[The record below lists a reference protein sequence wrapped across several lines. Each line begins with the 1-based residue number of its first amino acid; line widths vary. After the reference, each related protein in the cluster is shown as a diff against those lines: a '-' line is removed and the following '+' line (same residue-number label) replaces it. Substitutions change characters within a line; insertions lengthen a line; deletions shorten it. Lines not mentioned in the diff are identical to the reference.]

1 MPDNAADFAAAA
13 STAPKRCSKNN
24 EPALSAKAIADHFRP
39 SPKPKSIYRQ
49 NISEIAQQLGISITT
64 FQGKIIF

>member
-39 SPKPKSIYRQ
+39 SPKNQ
-49 NISEIAQQLGISITT
+49 
-64 FQGKIIF
+64 IIIMNDLLK